1 MSAIVVVGTQ
11 WGDEGKGKVVDFLA
25 AGADAVARF
34 QGGANA
40 GHTIINEFG
49 EFRLHLVPSGIFRP
63 GVLNLLGTG
72 TVVDTNALIAELDD
86 LTARG
91 VGVDGFRISDR
102 AQVVI
107 PLHMKVEA
115 AEERLR
121 GGQEIGTTG
130 RGIGPAYA
138 TKAARFGIQIGDLLN
153 HSRLKELVTLLLSRY
168 EAWLGLTRDETLAQ
182 VAPLVEAL
190 TINGER
196 LRKYIVDPATTIAH
210 WLKNNHN
217 VLLEGQLGIMRDL
230 DWGIYPFV
238 TSSNPTAG
246 GACAAGGVPP
256 HFIES
261 VIGVVKAYTTAVGS
275 GPVPTEDHGEV
286 GELLRV
292 RGDEYGATTGR
303 PRRCGWLDLVAVRY
317 ACLINGIDRIAVTKL
332 DVLDELDEIKVCLR
346 YRAGGEEHIYVPQAR
361 YFEELEPVYVTL
373 PGWKRPTRDARKL
386 TDLPKEARAYLDLI
400 SEQVG
405 VAPGLVSV
413 GPHREHTI
421 HIQS

>member
-1 MSAIVVVGTQ
+1 MSAIVVIGTQ

-40 GHTIINEFG
+40 GHTIINEYG

-72 TVVDTNALIAELDD
+72 TVVDTNALLEELDD

-91 VGVDGFRISDR
+91 VAVDGFRVSDR
-102 AQVVI
+102 AQVVV

-138 TKAARFGIQIGDLLN
+138 TKAARFGIQIGDLLERR
-153 HSRLKELVTLLLSRY
+153 RLSSLVTLLLSRY
-168 EAWLGLTRDETLAQ
+168 EAWLGLTHTETLDQ
-182 VAPLVEAL
+182 VGPLVEVLAA
-190 TINGER
+190 NGDR
-196 LRKYIVDPATTIAH
+196 LRKYVVDPATTIAA
-210 WLKNNHN
+210 WLKDNAN

-256 HFIES
+256 HFVET

-275 GPVPTEDHGEV
+275 GPVPTEDEGEV
-286 GELLRV
+286 GEQLRV
-292 RGDEYGATTGR
+292 RGGEYGATTGR

-317 ACLINGIDRIAVTKL
+317 ACLINGVDSIAVTKL
-332 DVLDELDEIKVCLR
+332 DVLDEMDEIKVCLR
-346 YRAGGEEHIYVPQAR
+346 YRCGDKEHLYVPQAR
-361 YFEELEPVYVTL
+361 YFDGLEPVYVTL
-373 PGWKRPTRDARKL
+373 PGWRRSTRDARKL
-386 TDLPKEARAYLDLI
+386 SDLPKEARAYLDLI
-400 SEQVG
+400 AEQVG
-405 VAPGLVSV
+405 VKPSLVSV

-421 HIQS
+421 HIAG